1 MKRIHFFDIPN
12 RKENLLTFALT
23 NLFPLEVK
31 RHFTAAKLNLFW
43 FTQTLIYV
51 LKKWKVKN
59 SFHSELELKLVG
71 KFKSSHNFS
80 ISMTPDK
87 FLTSF
92 SNFGYFVFKK
102 WMLSNDQLE
111 KMSQQMK
118 ILSSLLPLTYSGY
131 YHVILQRFYT
141 VLFFFTVAL

>member
-23 NLFPLEVK
+23 NLFPLEIK

-80 ISMTPDK
+80 ISMMPDK

-92 SNFGYFVFKK
+92 SNFGYFFFKK